1 MRTDIFAY
9 LSGPI
14 TACNGRSVEQH
25 IATAVDAYLR
35 LINAGVPTFCP
46 HLSAAFPSAAAVDYE
61 TWMDYDF
68 AMLSRCT
75 HLVMLP
81 HWEESAGCLREREY
95 AICEREITVMNSA
108 DKMIA
113 WCERDAAWK
122 QELHALL
129 NGKGA

>member
-1 MRTDIFAY
+1 MRTDILAY

-35 LINAGVPTFCP
+35 LIAAGIPTFCP

-68 AMLSRCT
+68 AVLSRCT

-81 HWEESAGCLREREY
+81 HWEESSGCLREREY
-95 AICEREITVMNSA
+95 ALDLDLRVMASV
-108 DKMIA
+108 DGFIE
-113 WCERDAAWK
+113 WCARDAERQRRKVRLSAV
-122 QELHALL
+122 
-129 NGKGA
+129 